1 MKRFL
6 RFTAMA
12 AVLVASATFASADTI
27 QIGSFGTGDSA
38 MGNNNTSLAY
48 NGFIA
53 QANPPYPANP
63 SSFLSTNPAA
73 STFNISFAF
82 TFVPIGGTRGGSIR
96 KHGQAHHGSQRSR
109 DRLFALATAP
119 VHRYLSQRH
128 EGKL

>member
-27 QIGSFGTGDSA
+27 QISSFGTGDSA
-38 MGNNNTSLAY
+38 MGNNNTSVAY

-73 STFNISFAF
+73 STFNIG
-82 TFVPIGGTRGGSIR
+82 TGGGVWYRDLHTPVVVRVLRPVEGDGVGGSQ
-96 KHGQAHHGSQRSR
+96 GGV
-109 DRLFALATAP
+109 DGDL
-119 VHRYLSQRH
+119 
-128 EGKL
+128 